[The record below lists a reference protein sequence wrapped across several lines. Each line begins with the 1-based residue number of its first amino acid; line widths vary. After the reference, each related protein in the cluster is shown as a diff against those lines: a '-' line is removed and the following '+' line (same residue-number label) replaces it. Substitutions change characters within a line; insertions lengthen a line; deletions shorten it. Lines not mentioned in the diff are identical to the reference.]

1 MLYQTSSRS
10 EWKQYE
16 DKFRQLLQFR
26 LRYGKQEDYEA
37 VHYVTIDSLPKEQK
51 KELKEIMKKGIEL
64 YNDTT
69 KHIEKGVTK

>member
-1 MLYQTSSRS
+1 MKINLGSFYSFGFVMENKKIMKR
-10 EWKQYE
+10 
-16 DKFRQLLQFR
+16 
-26 LRYGKQEDYEA
+26 
-37 VHYVTIDSLPKEQK
+37 VHYVTIDSLPKEKK